1 MFSIKC
7 DGDPIRFTCKEERVF
22 TVFPADSDY
31 LPQDF
36 TSYSEALVYA
46 KSLGCKYEIE
56 EA

>member
-1 MFSIKC
+1 MISIKC
-7 DGDPIRFTCKEERVF
+7 DGEPIRFTSEEERVF

-36 TSYSEALVYA
+36 TSYSEALIYA
-46 KSLGCKYEIE
+46 KSLGCDYEIE

>member
-1 MFSIKC
+1 MLSIKC
-7 DGDPIRFTCKEERVF
+7 EGDPIRFTCDNEKVF

-36 TSYSEALVYA
+36 SSYSEALEYA
-46 KSLGCKYEIE
+46 ESLDCDYEIE

>member
-1 MFSIKC
+1 MLSIKC
-7 DGDPIRFTCKEERVF
+7 DGDPIRFTCEEERIF

-46 KSLGCKYEIE
+46 KSLGCDYEIE

>member
-1 MFSIKC
+1 MVSIKC
-7 DGDPIRFTCKEERVF
+7 DGEPIKIAYEEERIF

>member
-1 MFSIKC
+1 MISIKC
-7 DGDPIRFTCKEERVF
+7 DGDPIKIAYEEERIF

-46 KSLGCKYEIE
+46 KSLGCDYEIE
-56 EA
+56 EG